1 MICFTRIPLKDFI
14 KKHNPQEPKKET
26 IENFEKEINNLLENA
41 PKQDDEEFQK
51 NEINK
56 FLKNTYGYDCNT
68 YKKVDSAIYVDGEV
82 RVLIEVKALNNR
94 NEFPKNRENP
104 ISKAFCQMVL
114 YFLEEIEKEKNNS
127 LKHTIICNAHEFFL
141 FDCKDLLFLKE
152 DKRIKDFYKKC
163 AKKEGTDSSKPKFY
177 KDLEQYLQEDFQG
190 ELRYTHF
197 NLSNYDPKELPL
209 IYQVLSQE
217 VLLKQRK
224 TLDANTLNKDFY
236 EELLYILGL
245 EEQNDK
251 GKILIKPSRTQNSLS
266 AALKKKYENLDDEEV
281 MALLIAWN
289 NRILFLRLLESLL
302 ISFKHFEKPFLTT
315 ENFKD
320 FNALNTLFF
329 EVLAKKNS
337 ERSLNKEDKI
347 LEKIPYLN
355 SSLFDQTPLEL
366 KGHEI
371 RLLENKKLELY
382 QNSVLKKHE
391 NYQEKKELPL
401 LKYLFEFLR
410 LYKFTTTPKDIKDN
424 TDTSESRLINPSVLG
439 LVFEKLNGYKE
450 GSFYTPSFITSY
462 MCKESITPIV
472 LDKFNAIYQW
482 DCENLKALREKID
495 RNFSNEKAKEYL
507 NTLLTLRIC
516 DPAVGSGHFL
526 VSALNEMV
534 LIAYELGLIAS
545 LYRHE
550 LRLENDEIIIHH
562 AQTGEIFNYKK
573 PHSENDPHHQIQK
586 ELFEL
591 KKDIIENCLFGVDI
605 NPNSCEITKLRLW
618 IELLKYSYYIFEKGK
633 NTNNLETLPNI
644 DINIKCANSLV
655 SRFALKDK
663 ALLKTEKNKNL
674 EYYIAEYKELV
685 KIYKDPKILESLTR
699 PIKDSNAVRKYAK
712 ERLYQELAQNP
723 NKDFKKALNDRIEK
737 IKEAFKLTLEPPQK
751 ELKFKKFL
759 KEHLELY
766 GKSILEEANDNGL
779 ELEALAL
786 EKKMAHEGLFHDY
799 TPYPKLDKTDKVVG
813 LEHFNRYV
821 LTSYK
826 DLQDENER
834 YANALEW
841 RFEFPEVLNDEGDFL
856 GFDCIIG
863 NPPYIRQEHIKDLKP
878 LLQKQYQ
885 DFYNS
890 TADIYTYFF
899 ALAYHLLKE
908 KGFNAF
914 ITSNKYARAKYG
926 AKLRELLL
934 KKTTLVS
941 YMELNALKVF
951 ESAAVDTSIMSFIK
965 QTPPK
970 ESDFEY
976 YEPTPNDKDDL
987 KSTPHLPMKQNALS
1001 TESFI
1006 FANATLLDLRDK
1018 IESVGTPLKDWDIQ
1032 INYGIKTGA
1041 NEAFIIPTEK
1051 REEILKNCDDAQKD
1065 ERGMS
1070 ERERTK
1076 ELIKPILRG
1085 KDIKRYSYEWAD
1097 LWVIIAKFGS
1107 HEFLEVEYPTI
1118 YNHLL
1123 QYKDQLEQRGQC
1135 RYSRGPQNSNKPYPG
1150 QHHWLELDNNPKDS
1164 YLQDFEKE
1172 KIVYGEIVQEPR
1184 FYLDNGECELGV
1196 FYAEATSFILTGEH
1210 LRYLLGMLHSKLI
1223 TFAFKTFYA
1232 GGGLGESGYRYKK
1245 AFIERLPIPQIT
1257 EKNQELADKI
1267 TDGAKQ
1273 ILALKAKDPKANT
1286 QGLEKE
1292 IDALVY
1298 QLYHLTDEEIKTI
1311 ENGQ

>member
-1 MICFTRIPLKDFI
+1 MIRFTRIPLKDFI

-26 IENFEKEINNLLENA
+26 IENFEKEINSLLENA
-41 PKQDDEEFQK
+41 KRRNDEEFQK

-56 FLKNTYGYDCNT
+56 FLGKTYGYECNT
-68 YKKVDSAIYVDGEV
+68 RKKVDSAIYVDKEAW
-82 RVLIEVKALNNR
+82 VLIEVKALNKKT
-94 NEFPKNRENP
+94 EFPKNRENP
-104 ISKAFCQMVL
+104 LSKAFCQMVL

-141 FDCKDLLFLKE
+141 FDCKDLLFLND
-152 DKRIKDFYKKC
+152 DKRIKKLYKNY

-197 NLSNYDPKELPL
+197 NLSDDFKELPL
-209 IYQVLSQE
+209 IYQVLSQK

-245 EEQNDK
+245 EEQNEK
-251 GKILIKPSRTQNSLS
+251 GKILIKPSRTENSLS
-266 AALKKKYENLDDEEV
+266 DALKKKYKNLDDEEV

-315 ENFKD
+315 DNFKD

-337 ERSLNKEDKI
+337 ECLPAIKENKI

-355 SSLFDQTPLEL
+355 SSLFDQTDLEL
-366 KGHEI
+366 KGYRIRSLNNEPLEI
-371 RLLENKKLELY
+371 YPK
-382 QNSVLKKHE
+382 SVLKKHE
-391 NYQEKKELPL
+391 EYQEQKDSPL
-401 LKYLFEFLR
+401 LLEYLFEFLR
-410 LYKFTTTPKDIKDN
+410 VYDFTTTPKDIKDN
-424 TDTSESRLINPSVLG
+424 QNTSESVLINPSVLG

-450 GSFYTPSFITSY
+450 GSFYTPSFITSH

-472 LDKFNAIYQW
+472 LDKFNQTYNIE
-482 DCENLKALREKID
+482 CENLTELKNYFKDNYSYKEDKR
-495 RNFSNEKAKEYL
+495 KEYL

-526 VSALNEMV
+526 VSVLNEMV
-534 LIAYELGLIAS
+534 LIAYKLGLVAS
-545 LYRHE
+545 LYRCD
-550 LRLENDEIIIHH
+550 LRLENDEIIIH
-562 AQTGEIFNYKK
+562 TPEDKVFKYTI

-618 IELLKYSYYIFEKGK
+618 IELLKYSYYIFEEGK

-644 DINIKCANSLV
+644 DINIKCANSLI
-655 SRFALKDK
+655 SRFNLNDDLKK
-663 ALLKTEKNKNL
+663 IPNIKKK
-674 EYYIAEYKELV
+674 IQEYKDLV
-685 KIYKDPKILESLTR
+685 AQYKDPNPLYPLNKQDLINKIQDLKNTFSLTL
-699 PIKDSNAVRKYAK
+699 KDPKTKA
-712 ERLYQELAQNP
+712 ELE
-723 NKDFKKALNDRIEK
+723 KAIEK
-737 IKEAFKLTLEPPQK
+737 HITNYNDFALDDKSLLTGLNYFIPSLFGTPKLSPKEEEEAFAS
-751 ELKFKKFL
+751 
-759 KEHLELY
+759 Y
-766 GKSILEEANDNGL
+766 GRIR
-779 ELEALAL
+779 ALR
-786 EKKMAHEGLFHDY
+786 K
-799 TPYPKLDKTDKVVG
+799 KLDDALSG
-813 LEHFNRYV
+813 GEYH
-821 LTSYK
+821 
-826 DLQDENER
+826 
-834 YANALEW
+834 NAFEW
-841 RFEFPEVLNDEGDFL
+841 RFEFPEVLDDEGNFL

-890 TADIYTYFF
+890 SSDIYTYFF
-899 ALAYHLLKE
+899 ALALNLLKE
-908 KGFNAF
+908 KGFSAF

-926 AKLRELLL
+926 AKLREWLL

-941 YMELNALKVF
+941 YMELNALKKVF
-951 ESAAVDTSIMSFIK
+951 ESATVDTSIIHFIK
-965 QTPPK
+965 QPPLK
-970 ESDFEY
+970 ESVFKY
-976 YEPTPNDKDDL
+976 YEPTENDKKNL
-987 KSTPHLPMKQNALS
+987 KNTPSLLMRQNALQ

-1006 FANATLLDLRDK
+1006 FADTTLLDLRDK
-1018 IESVGTPLKDWDIQ
+1018 MENIGTPLKDWDIQ

-1051 REEILKNCDDAQKD
+1051 RDEILNACKTQE
-1065 ERGMS
+1065 ERKCT
-1070 ERERTK
+1070 EA
-1076 ELIKPILRG
+1076 LIKPILRG
-1085 KDIKRYSYEWAD
+1085 KDIKRYSYEWAGE
-1097 LWVIIAKFGS
+1097 WVINTHNGYTSAIKSKIPPIDIEKYPALKS
-1107 HEFLEVEYPTI
+1107 HLDSHWDTIETRSDQGDTPYHLRNCAYLE
-1118 YNHLL
+1118 
-1123 QYKDQLEQRGQC
+1123 
-1135 RYSRGPQNSNKPYPG
+1135 
-1150 QHHWLELDNNPKDS
+1150 
-1164 YLQDFEKE
+1164 DFEKE

-1184 FYLDNGECELGV
+1184 FYLDNGECELGY
-1196 FYAEATSFILTGEH
+1196 FYAEATSFILTGEYLH
-1210 LRYLLGMLHSKLI
+1210 YLLGMLHSKLI

-1257 EKNQELADKI
+1257 PQNQKLARKI
-1267 TDGAKQ
+1267 TDCTKAILEAKE
-1273 ILALKAKDPKANT
+1273 KDPKANT
-1286 QGLEKE
+1286 QKLEKE

-1298 QLYHLTDEEIKTI
+1298 QLYHLTDAEIKII
-1311 ENGQ
+1311 EEGQ

>member
-1 MICFTRIPLKDFI
+1 MDYKKLDLPNTNYPSKEQLKAFETAFNAFLETNQQENENHHNDAFNDLLKSVFKYKVKPTKKIDSAILNENNKVEVIIEFKALKNPNEFIKKGDLNVKAFHESLLYYLTERKEGNNNLKHLILATIKELYIIDADEFEVFNKDKEIQKAFENCHDKKGNDPRTKAFYDACQKCLNELDHSLKYHHIPLK
-14 KKHNPQEPKKET
+14 KE
-26 IENFEKEINNLLENA
+26 NLA
-41 PKQDDEEFQK
+41 
-51 NEINK
+51 
-56 FLKNTYGYDCNT
+56 
-68 YKKVDSAIYVDGEV
+68 
-82 RVLIEVKALNNR
+82 
-94 NEFPKNRENP
+94 
-104 ISKAFCQMVL
+104 
-114 YFLEEIEKEKNNS
+114 
-127 LKHTIICNAHEFFL
+127 
-141 FDCKDLLFLKE
+141 
-152 DKRIKDFYKKC
+152 
-163 AKKEGTDSSKPKFY
+163 
-177 KDLEQYLQEDFQG
+177 
-190 ELRYTHF
+190 
-197 NLSNYDPKELPL
+197 L
-209 IYQVLSQE
+209 IYQALSPNF
-217 VLLKQRK
+217 LLKIPK
-224 TLDANTLNKDFY
+224 YSDANTLNKDFY

-245 EEQNDK
+245 EEKNEK
-251 GKILIKPSRTQNSLS
+251 GKTLIKPSRTQNSLS
-266 AALKKKYENLDDEEV
+266 YALKEQYKNLDDEEV

-302 ISFKHFEKPFLTT
+302 ISFNHFEKPFLTT

-337 ERSLNKEDKI
+337 ECLPAIKENKI

-355 SSLFDQTPLEL
+355 SSLFDKTPLEL

-371 RLLENKKLELY
+371 KLLDNEPLAIYPK
-382 QNSVLKKHE
+382 SVLKKHE
-391 NYQEKKELPL
+391 NYQKQKDLPL
-401 LKYLFEFLR
+401 LEYLFAFLR
-410 LYKFTTTPKDIKDN
+410 VYDFTTTPKDIKDN
-424 TDTSESRLINPSVLG
+424 QNNSESRLINPSVLG

-472 LDKFNAIYQW
+472 LDKFNAIYEW
-482 DCENLKALREKID
+482 DCKDLEALREKID

-550 LRLENDEIIIHH
+550 LRLENDEIIIH
-562 AQTGEIFNYKK
+562 TPEDKVFKYTI

-586 ELFEL
+586 ELFNL

-618 IELLKYSYYIFEKGK
+618 IELLKYSYYIFEEGK
-633 NTNNLETLPNI
+633 NTNALETLPNI
-644 DINIKCANSLV
+644 DINIKCANSLI
-655 SRFALKDK
+655 SRFNLNDDLKK
-663 ALLKTEKNKNL
+663 IPNIKKK
-674 EYYIAEYKELV
+674 IQEYKDLV
-685 KIYKDPKILESLTR
+685 AQYKDPNPLYPLNKQDLINKIQDLKNTFSLTL
-699 PIKDSNAVRKYAK
+699 KDPKTKA
-712 ERLYQELAQNP
+712 ELE
-723 NKDFKKALNDRIEK
+723 KAIEK
-737 IKEAFKLTLEPPQK
+737 HIKKYNFFALDDKSLLDGLDYFIPNLFGTLKLSPKEEEEAFAS
-751 ELKFKKFL
+751 
-759 KEHLELY
+759 Y
-766 GKSILEEANDNGL
+766 GRIR
-779 ELEALAL
+779 ALR
-786 EKKMAHEGLFHDY
+786 K
-799 TPYPKLDKTDKVVG
+799 KLDDTLSG
-813 LEHFNRYV
+813 GEYH
-821 LTSYK
+821 
-826 DLQDENER
+826 
-834 YANALEW
+834 NAFEW
-841 RFEFPEVLNDEGDFL
+841 RFEFPEVLDDEGDFL

-878 LLQKQYQ
+878 LLAKQYQ

-899 ALAYHLLKE
+899 ALALNLLRK

-951 ESAAVDTSIMSFIK
+951 ESAAVDTSIIHFIK

-970 ESDFEY
+970 ESDFKY
-976 YEPTPNDKDDL
+976 YEPTPNDKENL
-987 KSTPHLPMKQNALS
+987 KKTHSLPMRQNALS

-1006 FANATLLDLRDK
+1006 FANTSLLDLRDK
-1018 IESVGTPLKDWDIQ
+1018 IESVGTPLKDWGIQ
-1032 INYGIKTGA
+1032 IYRGILTGA

-1051 REEILKNCDDAQKD
+1051 REEILNACKTQEEKK
-1065 ERGMS
+1065 
-1070 ERERTK
+1070 RT
-1076 ELIKPILRG
+1076 ETLIKPILRG
-1085 KDIKRYSYEWAD
+1085 KDIKRYSYEWAS
-1097 LWVIIAKFGS
+1097 LWVIATFPSLKLDIDDYPSLKTYLSQFRPRIDQSGEKDCRKKTNNQWFETQDTIAY
-1107 HEFLEVEYPTI
+1107 HEE
-1118 YNHLL
+1118 
-1123 QYKDQLEQRGQC
+1123 
-1135 RYSRGPQNSNKPYPG
+1135 
-1150 QHHWLELDNNPKDS
+1150 
-1164 YLQDFEKE
+1164 FEKE

-1184 FYLDNGECELGV
+1184 FYLDNGECGLGY

-1257 EKNQELADKI
+1257 PKNQELADKI
-1267 TDGAKQ
+1267 TALVEQ
-1273 ILALKAKDPKANT
+1273 ILQAKAKDPKANT
-1286 QGLEKE
+1286 QELEKE

-1298 QLYHLTDEEIKTI
+1298 QLYNLTDEEIKII
-1311 ENGQ
+1311 EDRQ

>member
-1 MICFTRIPLKDFI
+1 MDYKKLDLPNTNYPNQEQLKAFETAFNAFLETNPQENENHHNDAFNDLLKGVFKYKVKPTKRIDSAILNDNDKVEVIIEFKALKNPNEFI
-14 KKHNPQEPKKET
+14 KKGDLNVKAFHESLFYYLIERKEGNNNLKHLILATIKELYIIDANEFEVFNKDKEIENAFKNCHDRKGNDTRTEAFYDVCQKRLNELDRSLKYHHISLKKE
-26 IENFEKEINNLLENA
+26 NLA
-41 PKQDDEEFQK
+41 
-51 NEINK
+51 
-56 FLKNTYGYDCNT
+56 
-68 YKKVDSAIYVDGEV
+68 
-82 RVLIEVKALNNR
+82 
-94 NEFPKNRENP
+94 
-104 ISKAFCQMVL
+104 
-114 YFLEEIEKEKNNS
+114 
-127 LKHTIICNAHEFFL
+127 
-141 FDCKDLLFLKE
+141 
-152 DKRIKDFYKKC
+152 
-163 AKKEGTDSSKPKFY
+163 
-177 KDLEQYLQEDFQG
+177 
-190 ELRYTHF
+190 
-197 NLSNYDPKELPL
+197 L
-209 IYQVLSQE
+209 IYQALSPNF
-217 VLLKQRK
+217 LLKIPK
-224 TLDANTLNKDFY
+224 YSDANTLNKDFY

-245 EEQNDK
+245 EEKNDR

-266 AALKKKYENLDDEEV
+266 YALKKQYKDLDDEEV

-302 ISFKHFEKPFLTT
+302 ISFKHFEDKDRFLTI

-337 ERSLNKEDKI
+337 ERLPEIKEDKI
-347 LEKIPYLN
+347 LQKIPYLN
-355 SSLFDQTPLEL
+355 SSLFDETPLEL

-371 RLLENKKLELY
+371 RLLKNKKLELY
-382 QNSVLKKHE
+382 KNSVLKKDKK
-391 NYQEKKELPL
+391 YQEEKDWTL
-401 LKYLFEFLR
+401 LEYLFEFLR
-410 LYKFTTTPKDIKDN
+410 VYDFTTTPKDIKDN
-424 TDTSESRLINPSVLG
+424 QNTNESRLINPSVLG

-472 LDKFNAIYQW
+472 LDKFNATYQW
-482 DCENLKALREKID
+482 DCKDLEALREKID

-507 NTLLTLRIC
+507 QLLLTLRIC

-545 LYRHE
+545 LYRHD
-550 LRLENDEIIIHH
+550 LRLENDEIIIH
-562 AQTGEIFNYKK
+562 TPENKVFKYTI
-573 PHSENDPHHQIQK
+573 PHSENDPHHHIQK

-644 DINIKCANSLV
+644 DINIKCANSLI
-655 SRFALKDK
+655 SRFNLNDDLKK
-663 ALLKTEKNKNL
+663 IPNIKQK
-674 EYYIAEYKELV
+674 IQEYKDLV
-685 KIYKDPKILESLTR
+685 AQYKDPNPLYPLNKQDLINKIQDLKNTFSLTL
-699 PIKDSNAVRKYAK
+699 KDPKTKA
-712 ERLYQELAQNP
+712 ELE
-723 NKDFKKALNDRIEK
+723 KAIEK
-737 IKEAFKLTLEPPQK
+737 HIKKYNFFALDDKSLLDGLNYFIPSLFGTLKLSPKEEEEAFAS
-751 ELKFKKFL
+751 
-759 KEHLELY
+759 Y
-766 GKSILEEANDNGL
+766 GRIR
-779 ELEALAL
+779 ALR
-786 EKKMAHEGLFHDY
+786 K
-799 TPYPKLDKTDKVVG
+799 KLDDALSG
-813 LEHFNRYV
+813 GEYH
-821 LTSYK
+821 
-826 DLQDENER
+826 
-834 YANALEW
+834 NAFEW
-841 RFEFPEVLNDEGDFL
+841 RFEFPEVLDDEGDFL

-890 TADIYTYFF
+890 SSDIYTYFF

-934 KKTTLVS
+934 KKTTLVN

-951 ESAAVDTSIMSFIK
+951 ESAAVDTSIIHFIK
-965 QTPPK
+965 QAPLK
-970 ESDFEY
+970 ESDFNY
-976 YEPTPNDKDDL
+976 YEPTSNDKDDL
-987 KSTPHLPMKQNALS
+987 KSTPSLLMKQNALS

-1018 IESVGTPLKDWDIQ
+1018 IESVGTPLKDWGIQ

-1051 REEILKNCDDAQKD
+1051 RDAILKNCDDLQKD
-1065 ERGMS
+1065 ESGMS

-1085 KDIKRYSYEWAD
+1085 KDIKRYSYEWAGE
-1097 LWVIIAKFGS
+1097 WVINTHNGYTSATKSKIPPIDIEKYPATKAHLDAHYDTIATRCDQGDTPYNLRNCAY
-1107 HEFLEVEYPTI
+1107 LE
-1118 YNHLL
+1118 
-1123 QYKDQLEQRGQC
+1123 
-1135 RYSRGPQNSNKPYPG
+1135 
-1150 QHHWLELDNNPKDS
+1150 
-1164 YLQDFEKE
+1164 DFEKE
-1172 KIVYGEIVQEPR
+1172 KIVYPETSQGAYFVYENSGIFLEKTAFMIVSDA
-1184 FYLDNGECELGV
+1184 YNLKL
-1196 FYAEATSFILTGEH
+1196 LTA
-1210 LRYLLGMLHSKLI
+1210 LLNSKLV
-1223 TFAFKTFYA
+1223 TFYFKNFC
-1232 GGGLGESGYRYKK
+1232 GGCILGKSGYQYNKHALEK
-1245 AFIERLPIPQIT
+1245 IPIPKIT
-1257 EKNQELADKI
+1257 TKNQELAHKI
-1267 TDGAKQ
+1267 TDCAKQ
-1273 ILALKAKDPKANT
+1273 ILALKEKDPKANT

>member
-1 MICFTRIPLKDFI
+1 MDYKKIDLPNTNYPNKEQLEAFKTAFNAFLETNPQENENHHNDAFNDLLKGVFKYKVKPTEKIDSAILNENNEVEVIIEFKALKNPNEFIKKGDLNVKAFHESLLYYLRERKGGNNNLKHLILATIKELYIIDADEFEVFNKDKEIKKAFENCHDKKGNDTRTEAFYDVCQKHLNELDRSLKYHHIPLK
-14 KKHNPQEPKKET
+14 KE
-26 IENFEKEINNLLENA
+26 NLA
-41 PKQDDEEFQK
+41 
-51 NEINK
+51 
-56 FLKNTYGYDCNT
+56 
-68 YKKVDSAIYVDGEV
+68 
-82 RVLIEVKALNNR
+82 
-94 NEFPKNRENP
+94 
-104 ISKAFCQMVL
+104 
-114 YFLEEIEKEKNNS
+114 
-127 LKHTIICNAHEFFL
+127 
-141 FDCKDLLFLKE
+141 
-152 DKRIKDFYKKC
+152 
-163 AKKEGTDSSKPKFY
+163 
-177 KDLEQYLQEDFQG
+177 
-190 ELRYTHF
+190 
-197 NLSNYDPKELPL
+197 L
-209 IYQVLSQE
+209 IYQALSPNF
-217 VLLKQRK
+217 LLKIPK
-224 TLDANTLNKDFY
+224 YSDANTLNKDFY

-245 EEQNDK
+245 EEQNEK
-251 GKILIKPSRTQNSLS
+251 GKTLIKPSRTENSLS
-266 AALKKKYENLDDEEV
+266 AALKYSYTNLDDEEV

-302 ISFKHFEKPFLTT
+302 ISFNHFKESLLTTESFLTT

-337 ERSLNKEDKI
+337 ERLPEIKEDKI

-355 SSLFDQTPLEL
+355 SSLFDKTPLEL
-366 KGHEI
+366 KGYEI
-371 RLLENKKLELY
+371 KLLDNKKLEIY
-382 QNSVLKKHE
+382 KNSVLKKD
-391 NYQEKKELPL
+391 NPKQEPLPL
-401 LKYLFEFLR
+401 LEYFFEFLR
-410 LYKFTTTPKDIKDN
+410 LYDFTTTPEDIKDN
-424 TDTSESRLINPSVLG
+424 QNTSESRLINPSVLG

-472 LDKFNAIYQW
+472 LDKFNQKYNIE
-482 DCENLKALREKID
+482 CEKLTELKNYLKNSYKEDKR
-495 RNFSNEKAKEYL
+495 KEYL
-507 NTLLTLRIC
+507 QFLLTLRVC

-534 LIAYELGLIAS
+534 WIAYELGLIAS
-545 LYRHE
+545 LYRHD
-550 LRLENDEIIIHH
+550 LKLENDEIIIH
-562 AQTGEIFNYKK
+562 TPKNEVFKYTI
-573 PHSENDPHHQIQK
+573 PHSENDPHHHIQK

-618 IELLKYSYYIFEKGK
+618 IELLKYSYYIFENGK

-644 DINIKCANSLV
+644 DINIKCGNSLI

-685 KIYKDPKILESLTR
+685 KIYKDPKILESLTH

-737 IKEAFKLTLEPPQK
+737 VKEVFKLTLEPSQK

-766 GKSILEEANDNGL
+766 GRSILEEANDNGL

-786 EKKMAHEGLFHDY
+786 EKQMATLFFDY
-799 TPYPKLDKTDKVVG
+799 KPYPKLDKSDKVVG

-841 RFEFPEVLNDEGDFL
+841 RFEFPEVLDDEGDFL

-863 NPPYIRQEHIKDLKP
+863 NPPYIRQEHIKDIKP
-878 LLQKQYQ
+878 LLEKQCK

-908 KGFNAF
+908 KGFSAF
-914 ITSNKYARAKYG
+914 ITSNKYVRAKYG
-926 AKLRELLL
+926 AKLREWLL
-934 KKTTLVS
+934 KKTTIVS

-951 ESAAVDTSIMSFIK
+951 ESAAVDTSIMNFIK

-970 ESDFEY
+970 ESDFKY

-987 KSTPHLPMKQNALS
+987 KNTPYLTMKQNALS

-1018 IESVGTPLKDWDIQ
+1018 IESIGTPLKDWGIQ
-1032 INYGIKTGA
+1032 IYRGILTGC

-1051 REEILKNCDDAQKD
+1051 RDAILKNCDDVQKD

-1085 KDIKRYSYEWAD
+1085 KDIKRYSYEWAGEWLINTHNGYTSNLKSKIPPID
-1097 LWVIIAKFGS
+1097 IEKYPATKVHLDAHYDTIATRCDQGDTPY
-1107 HEFLEVEYPTI
+1107 HLRNCAYLE
-1118 YNHLL
+1118 
-1123 QYKDQLEQRGQC
+1123 
-1135 RYSRGPQNSNKPYPG
+1135 
-1150 QHHWLELDNNPKDS
+1150 
-1164 YLQDFEKE
+1164 DFEKE
-1172 KIVYGEIVQEPR
+1172 KIVWNPVSGEYFFTFIKDEIYFNNSLFMMTSKTLKTR
-1184 FYLDNGECELGV
+1184 DFYYICGLLNTTL
-1196 FYAEATSFILTGEH
+1196 YKWLTIQ
-1210 LRYLLGMLHSKLI
+1210 MTNLI
-1223 TFAFKTFYA
+1223 TIGKYA
-1232 GGGLGESGYRYKK
+1232 YGSKDK
-1245 AFIERLPIPQIT
+1245 IERLPIPQIT
-1257 EKNQELADKI
+1257 EKNQELARKI

-1273 ILALKAKDPKANT
+1273 ILALKEKDPKANT
-1286 QGLEKE
+1286 QRSEKE

-1298 QLYHLTDEEIKTI
+1298 QLYNLTDEEIKII

>member
-1 MICFTRIPLKDFI
+1 MDYKKLDLPNTNYPSKEQLKAFETAFNAFLETNQQENENHHNDAFNDLLKGIFKYKVKPTKKIDSAILNENNEVEVIIEFKALKNPNEFI
-14 KKHNPQEPKKET
+14 KKGDLN
-26 IENFEKEINNLLENA
+26 
-41 PKQDDEEFQK
+41 
-51 NEINK
+51 
-56 FLKNTYGYDCNT
+56 
-68 YKKVDSAIYVDGEV
+68 
-82 RVLIEVKALNNR
+82 VKALHESLLYYLIERKEGNN
-94 NEFPKNRENP
+94 NLKHLILATIKELYIIDADEFEVFNKDKE
-104 ISKAFCQMVL
+104 IQKAFENCHDKKGNDPHTKAFYDACQKRL
-114 YFLEEIEKEKNNS
+114 NELDHS
-127 LKHTIICNAHEFFL
+127 LKYHHI
-141 FDCKDLLFLKE
+141 LL
-152 DKRIKDFYKKC
+152 
-163 AKKEGTDSSKPKFY
+163 KKE
-177 KDLEQYLQEDFQG
+177 
-190 ELRYTHF
+190 
-197 NLSNYDPKELPL
+197 NLAL
-209 IYQVLSQE
+209 IYQALSPNF
-217 VLLKQRK
+217 LLKIPK
-224 TLDANTLNKDFY
+224 YSDANTLNKDFY

-251 GKILIKPSRTQNSLS
+251 GKILIKPSRTENSLS
-266 AALKKKYENLDDEEV
+266 GALKYSYTDLDDEEV

-302 ISFKHFEKPFLTT
+302 FSFKHFTNSFLTIK
-315 ENFKD
+315 NFKD

-337 ERSLNKEDKI
+337 ERSQEIKEDKI

-355 SSLFDQTPLEL
+355 SSLFDKTPLEL

-371 RLLENKKLELY
+371 KLLDNKKLEIY
-382 QNSVLKKHE
+382 KNSVLKKHE
-391 NYQEKKELPL
+391 DYQKDKPLPL
-401 LKYLFEFLR
+401 LEYLFEFLR
-410 LYKFTTTPKDIKDN
+410 LYDFTTTPKDIKDN
-424 TDTSESRLINPSVLG
+424 TNTSESRLINPSVLG

-472 LDKFNAIYQW
+472 LDKFNQTYKIEC
-482 DCENLKALREKID
+482 DNLTELKNYLKSYKEDKR
-495 RNFSNEKAKEYL
+495 KEYL
-507 NTLLTLRIC
+507 QLLLTLRVC

-534 LIAYELGLIAS
+534 WIAFKLGLIAS
-545 LYRHE
+545 LYRYD
-550 LRLENDEIIIHH
+550 LKLENDEIIIHYTP
-562 AQTGEIFNYKK
+562 TGEIFNYKK

-591 KKDIIENCLFGVDI
+591 KKSIIENCLFGVDI

-618 IELLKYSYYIFEKGK
+618 IELLKYSYYIFENGK
-633 NTNNLETLPNI
+633 NTNALETLPNI
-644 DINIKCANSLV
+644 DINIKCGNSLI

-663 ALLKTEKNKNL
+663 ALLKTKKNQNL
-674 EYYIAEYKELV
+674 EYSIAEYKELV
-685 KIYKDPKILESLTR
+685 KIYKDPKILETLTH
-699 PIKDSNAVRKYAK
+699 PIKDSNAVGKYAK
-712 ERLYQELAQNP
+712 ERLYQELKQNP

-737 IKEAFKLTLEPPQK
+737 IKKAFKLTLDPPPK

-766 GKSILEEANDNGL
+766 GKSILEEINYNGL
-779 ELEALAL
+779 ELEAIAL
-786 EKKMAHEGLFHDY
+786 EKQMASEKLFHDY
-799 TPYPKLDKTDKVVG
+799 RPYPKLDTTDRVVG
-813 LEHFNRYV
+813 LEHFNLYV

-841 RFEFPEVLNDEGDFL
+841 RFEFPEVLDDEGDFL

-863 NPPYIRQEHIKDLKP
+863 NPPYIRQEQIKDIKP

-899 ALAYHLLKE
+899 ALSYHLLKD

-926 AKLRELLL
+926 TQLREWLL

-951 ESAAVDTSIMSFIK
+951 ESAAVDTSIMNFIK
-965 QTPPK
+965 QTPTK
-970 ESDFEY
+970 ENSFKY
-976 YEPTPNDKDDL
+976 YEPTLDDKNDL
-987 KSTPHLPMKQNALS
+987 KSARSLSMRQNALS

-1006 FANATLLDLRDK
+1006 FANASFLDLRDK

-1041 NEAFIIPTEK
+1041 NEAFIITTEK
-1051 REEILKNCDDAQKD
+1051 RGEILNACKTQE
-1065 ERGMS
+1065 ERKHT
-1070 ERERTK
+1070 EA
-1076 ELIKPILRG
+1076 LIKPILRG
-1085 KDIKRYSYEWAD
+1085 KDIKRYSYEWAH
-1097 LWVIIAKFGS
+1097 LWVINTHNGYTSNLKSKIPPIDIEKYPATKAHLDAHWDTIATRCDQGDTPY
-1107 HEFLEVEYPTI
+1107 HLRNCAYLE
-1118 YNHLL
+1118 
-1123 QYKDQLEQRGQC
+1123 
-1135 RYSRGPQNSNKPYPG
+1135 
-1150 QHHWLELDNNPKDS
+1150 
-1164 YLQDFEKE
+1164 DFEKE

-1184 FYLDNGECELGV
+1184 FYLDNGECELGY

-1257 EKNQELADKI
+1257 EKNQELARKI
-1267 TDGAKQ
+1267 TDGTKQ
-1273 ILALKAKDPKANT
+1273 ILALKEKDPKANT
-1286 QGLEKE
+1286 QQLEKE

-1298 QLYHLTDEEIKTI
+1298 QLYNLTDEEIKII
-1311 ENGQ
+1311 EDGQ

>member
-1 MICFTRIPLKDFI
+1 MIRFAHISLKDFI

-26 IENFEKEINNLLENA
+26 IENFEKEINSLLENA
-41 PKQDDEEFQK
+41 PRQDDEEFQK

-56 FLKNTYGYDCNT
+56 FFLKTYGYECNT
-68 YKKVDSAIYVDGEV
+68 RKKVDSAIYVDGEV
-82 RVLIEVKALNNR
+82 RVLIEVKALDNKT
-94 NEFPKNRENP
+94 EFPKNRENP
-104 ISKAFCQMVL
+104 LSKAFCQMVL

-127 LKHTIICNAHEFFL
+127 LKHTIVCNAHEFFL
-141 FDCKDLLFLKE
+141 FDCKDFCALFQN
-152 DKRIKDFYKKC
+152 DKRITDFYKNC
-163 AKKEGTDSSKPKFY
+163 TKKEGTDPSTKRFY
-177 KDLEQYLQEDFQG
+177 SDLEEYLKKDFEG

-197 NLSNYDPKELPL
+197 NLSSYDPKELPL
-209 IYQVLSQE
+209 IYQVLSHE

-251 GKILIKPSRTQNSLS
+251 GKILIKPSRTKNSLS
-266 AALKKKYENLDDEEV
+266 TALKEQYKNLDDEEV

-302 ISFKHFEKPFLTT
+302 ISFKHFENPFLTT
-315 ENFKD
+315 ENFED

-337 ERSLNKEDKI
+337 ERLKEIKEDKI
-347 LEKIPYLN
+347 LGKIPYLN
-355 SSLFDQTPLEL
+355 SSLFDKTPLEL

-371 RLLENKKLELY
+371 KLLDNKKLEIY
-382 QNSVLKKHE
+382 KNSVLKKHG
-391 NYQEKKELPL
+391 NYQEEKDWTL
-401 LKYLFEFLR
+401 LKYLFKFLR

-472 LDKFNAIYQW
+472 LDKFNQTYNIE
-482 DCENLKALREKID
+482 CENLTELRNYFKDNYSYKEDK
-495 RNFSNEKAKEYL
+495 RKEYL
-507 NTLLTLRIC
+507 NTLLTLRVC
-516 DPAVGSGHFL
+516 DPAVVSGHFL

-545 LYRHE
+545 LYRYE
-550 LRLENDEIIIHH
+550 LKLENDEIIIH
-562 AQTGEIFNYKK
+562 TPMGEIFNYKK
-573 PHSENDPHHQIQK
+573 PDSENDPHHHIQK

-633 NTNNLETLPNI
+633 NTNALETLPNI
-644 DINIKCANSLV
+644 DINIKCANSLI

-663 ALLKTEKNKNL
+663 ALLKDEKNKNL
-674 EYYIAEYKELV
+674 KYSIAEYKELV
-685 KIYKDPKILESLTR
+685 KIYKDPQILESLTH
-699 PIKDSNAVRKYAK
+699 PIKDSNAVGKYAK
-712 ERLYQELAQNP
+712 ERLYQELKQNP

-737 IKEAFKLTLEPPQK
+737 IKKAFKLTLDPPPK

-786 EKKMAHEGLFHDY
+786 EKQMASEKLFHDY
-799 TPYPKLDKTDKVVG
+799 RPYPKLDKSDKVVG

-821 LTSYK
+821 LASYK

-841 RFEFPEVLNDEGDFL
+841 RFEFPEVLDDEGDFL

-878 LLQKQYQ
+878 LLEKQYQ

-899 ALAYHLLKE
+899 ALSFHLLKE
-908 KGFNAF
+908 KGFSAF

-926 AKLRELLL
+926 TKLREWLL
-934 KKTTLVS
+934 KKTTIVS

-951 ESAAVDTSIMSFIK
+951 ESAAVDTSIMNFIK

-970 ESDFEY
+970 ESEFKY

-987 KSTPHLPMKQNALS
+987 KSTPYLSMRQNALS

-1006 FANATLLDLRDK
+1006 FADATLLDLRDK
-1018 IESVGTPLKDWDIQ
+1018 MEKAGTPLKDWDIQ
-1032 INYGIKTGA
+1032 IYRGILTGA

-1051 REEILKNCDDAQKD
+1051 RDEILKNCDDVQKD

-1070 ERERTK
+1070 ERERTI

-1097 LWVIIAKFGS
+1097 LWVINTHNGYTSNLKSKIPPIDIEKYPALKAHLDSHYDTIATRSDQGDTPY
-1107 HEFLEVEYPTI
+1107 HLRNCAYLE
-1118 YNHLL
+1118 
-1123 QYKDQLEQRGQC
+1123 
-1135 RYSRGPQNSNKPYPG
+1135 
-1150 QHHWLELDNNPKDS
+1150 
-1164 YLQDFEKE
+1164 DFEKE
-1172 KIVYGEIVQEPR
+1172 KIVYSEIVQEPR

-1196 FYAEATSFILTGEH
+1196 FYAEATRFILTGEH

-1267 TDGAKQ
+1267 IVLVDK
-1273 ILALKAKDPKANT
+1273 ILQTKEKDPKANT
-1286 QGLEKE
+1286 QRLEKE

-1298 QLYHLTDEEIKTI
+1298 QLYNLTDEEIKTI
-1311 ENGQ
+1311 EDGQ

>member
-1 MICFTRIPLKDFI
+1 MISFTRIPLKDFI
-14 KKHNPQEPKKET
+14 KKYNPQEPKKET
-26 IENFEKEINNLLENA
+26 IENFEKEINSLLENA
-41 PKQDDEEFQK
+41 PRQDDEESQK
-51 NEINK
+51 NEINS
-56 FLKNTYGYDCNT
+56 FLKNTYGYRCNT
-68 YKKVDSAIYVDGEV
+68 HKKVDSAIYVDGEV
-82 RVLIEVKALNNR
+82 RVLIEVKALDNKT
-94 NEFPKNRENP
+94 EFPKNRENP
-104 ISKAFCQMVL
+104 LSKAFCQMVF
-114 YFLEEIEKEKNNS
+114 YFLKEIEKNNS

-141 FDCKDLLFLKE
+141 FDCKDLLFLSK
-152 DKRIKDFYKKC
+152 DKRITKLHEDC
-163 AKKEGTDSSKPKFY
+163 AKKEGTDPSTKRFY
-177 KDLEQYLQEDFQG
+177 SDLEEYLKKDFKG
-190 ELRYTHF
+190 ELPYTHF
-197 NLSNYDPKELPL
+197 NLSDDFKELPL

-217 VLLKQRK
+217 VLLKQKK

-245 EEQNDK
+245 EEQNEK

-266 AALKKKYENLDDEEV
+266 GALKKKYKNLDDEEV

-302 ISFKHFEKPFLTT
+302 NSFKHFEKPFLTI

-320 FNALNTLFF
+320 FNDLNTLFF

-337 ERSLNKEDKI
+337 ERSQDTKENKI

-355 SSLFDQTPLEL
+355 SSLFDKTPLEL

-371 RLLENKKLELY
+371 KWLDNKSLEIYPK
-382 QNSVLKKHE
+382 SVLKKHE
-391 NYQEKKELPL
+391 EYQKEKALPL
-401 LKYLFEFLR
+401 LKYFFAFLR

-462 MCKESITPIV
+462 MCKESIAPIV
-472 LDKFNAIYQW
+472 LDKFNQTYKIEC
-482 DCENLKALREKID
+482 DKLKELKNYLKSYKEDKR
-495 RNFSNEKAKEYL
+495 KEYL
-507 NTLLTLRIC
+507 NTLLTLSVC

-534 LIAYELGLIAS
+534 RVAYELGLIAS
-545 LYRHE
+545 LYRHS
-550 LRLENDEIIIHH
+550 LRLENDEIIIQHT
-562 AQTGEIFNYKK
+562 QTGEIFNYKK
-573 PHSENDPHHQIQK
+573 PHSENDPHHHIQK

-591 KKDIIENCLFGVDI
+591 KKSIIENCLFGVDI

-618 IELLKYSYYIFEKGK
+618 IELLKYSYYIFEEGK
-633 NTNNLETLPNI
+633 NTNALETLPNI
-644 DINIKCANSLV
+644 DINIKCGNSLI

-663 ALLKTEKNKNL
+663 ALLKSEKNKNL
-674 EYYIAEYKELV
+674 EYSIAEYKELV
-685 KIYKDPKILESLTR
+685 KIYKDPKILETLTH
-699 PIKDSNAVRKYAK
+699 PIKDSNAVGKYAK
-712 ERLYQELAQNP
+712 ERLYQELKQNP

-737 IKEAFKLTLEPPQK
+737 IKKAFKLTLDPPPK

-766 GKSILEEANDNGL
+766 GKSILEEANYNGL

-786 EKKMAHEGLFHDY
+786 EKQMASEKLFHDY
-799 TPYPKLDKTDKVVG
+799 RPYPKLDKSDKVVG

-834 YANALEW
+834 YANAFEW
-841 RFEFPEVLNDEGDFL
+841 RFEFPEVLDDEGDFL

-863 NPPYIRQEHIKDLKP
+863 NPPYIRQEQIKDLKP
-878 LLQKQYQ
+878 LLEKQYQ

-899 ALAYHLLKE
+899 ALAFHLLKD
-908 KGFNAF
+908 KGFSAF

-926 AKLRELLL
+926 TKLREWLL
-934 KKTTLVS
+934 KKTTIVS

-951 ESAAVDTSIMSFIK
+951 ESAAVDTSIMNFIK

-970 ESDFEY
+970 ESVFKY
-976 YEPTPNDKDDL
+976 YEPTLNDKENL
-987 KSTPHLPMKQNALS
+987 KNTPHLPMKQNALS

-1051 REEILKNCDDAQKD
+1051 RDAILNACKTQ
-1065 ERGMS
+1065 E
-1070 ERERTK
+1070 ERERT
-1076 ELIKPILRG
+1076 ERLIKPILKG
-1085 KDIKRYSYEWAD
+1085 KDIKRYSYEWAH
-1097 LWVIIAKFGS
+1097 LWVINTHNGYTSNLKSKIPPIDIAKYPAIKAHLDAHYDAIATRCDQGDTPY
-1107 HEFLEVEYPTI
+1107 HLRNCAYLE
-1118 YNHLL
+1118 
-1123 QYKDQLEQRGQC
+1123 
-1135 RYSRGPQNSNKPYPG
+1135 
-1150 QHHWLELDNNPKDS
+1150 
-1164 YLQDFEKE
+1164 DFEKE
-1172 KIVYGEIVQEPR
+1172 KIVYPETSQGAYFIYENSGIFLEKTAFMIVSDA
-1184 FYLDNGECELGV
+1184 YNLKL
-1196 FYAEATSFILTGEH
+1196 LTA
-1210 LRYLLGMLHSKLI
+1210 LLNSKLI
-1223 TFAFKTFYA
+1223 TFYFKNFC
-1232 GGGLGESGYRYKK
+1232 GGCILGKSGYQYNKHALEK
-1245 AFIERLPIPQIT
+1245 IPIPQIT
-1257 EKNQELADKI
+1257 KSNKLTADKI
-1267 TDGAKQ
+1267 IALVDK
-1273 ILALKAKDPKANT
+1273 ILQAKAKDPKANT
-1286 QGLEKE
+1286 QKLEKE

-1298 QLYHLTDEEIKTI
+1298 QLYNLTDEEIKII

>member
-1 MICFTRIPLKDFI
+1 MDYKKLDLPNTNYPSKEQLKAFETAFNAFLETNQQENENHHNDAFNDLLKGVFKYKVKPTKKIDSAILNENNKVEVIIEFKALKNPNEFIKKGDLNVKAFHESLLYYLTERKNGNNNLKRLILATIKELYIIDANEFEVFNKDKEIENAFKNCHDRKGNDTRTEAFYDACQKRLNELDRSLKYHHIPLK
-14 KKHNPQEPKKET
+14 KE
-26 IENFEKEINNLLENA
+26 NLA
-41 PKQDDEEFQK
+41 
-51 NEINK
+51 
-56 FLKNTYGYDCNT
+56 
-68 YKKVDSAIYVDGEV
+68 
-82 RVLIEVKALNNR
+82 
-94 NEFPKNRENP
+94 
-104 ISKAFCQMVL
+104 
-114 YFLEEIEKEKNNS
+114 
-127 LKHTIICNAHEFFL
+127 
-141 FDCKDLLFLKE
+141 
-152 DKRIKDFYKKC
+152 
-163 AKKEGTDSSKPKFY
+163 
-177 KDLEQYLQEDFQG
+177 
-190 ELRYTHF
+190 
-197 NLSNYDPKELPL
+197 L
-209 IYQVLSQE
+209 IYQALSPNF
-217 VLLKQRK
+217 LLKIPK
-224 TLDANTLNKDFY
+224 YSDANTLNKDFY

-251 GKILIKPSRTQNSLS
+251 GKILIKPSRTENSLS
-266 AALKKKYENLDDEEV
+266 YALKEQYKNLDDEEV

-315 ENFKD
+315 ENFKN
-320 FNALNTLFF
+320 FNALNDLFF
-329 EVLAKKNS
+329 EVLAKKNNERLS
-337 ERSLNKEDKI
+337 EIKENKI

-355 SSLFDQTPLEL
+355 SSLFDKTPLEL
-366 KGHEI
+366 EGHEI
-371 RLLENKKLELY
+371 KLLNNKPLEIY
-382 QNSVLKKHE
+382 PKSVLKKD
-391 NYQEKKELPL
+391 NPKQEPLPL
-401 LKYLFEFLR
+401 LKYLFEFLC
-410 LYKFTTTPKDIKDN
+410 LYKFTTTPEDIKDN

-482 DCENLKALREKID
+482 DCENLEALREKID

-550 LRLENDEIIIHH
+550 LRLENDEIIIH
-562 AQTGEIFNYKK
+562 TPKNEVFKYTI
-573 PHSENDPHHQIQK
+573 PHSENDPHHHIQK

-605 NPNSCEITKLRLW
+605 TPNSCEITKLRLW
-618 IELLKYSYYIFEKGK
+618 IELLKYSYYIFEESK

-644 DINIKCANSLV
+644 DINIKCANSLI

-663 ALLKTEKNKNL
+663 ALLKNEKNKNL

-685 KIYKDPKILESLTR
+685 KIYKDPKILETLTR

-799 TPYPKLDKTDKVVG
+799 TPYPKLDKSDKVVG

-841 RFEFPEVLNDEGDFL
+841 RFEFPEVLDDEGNFL

-863 NPPYIRQEHIKDLKP
+863 NPPYIRQEHIKDIKP
-878 LLQKQYQ
+878 LLEKQYQ
-885 DFYNS
+885 NFYNS

-899 ALAYHLLKE
+899 ALSYHLLKE

-934 KKTTLVS
+934 KKTTIVS

-951 ESAAVDTSIMSFIK
+951 ESATVDTSIMSFIK
-965 QTPPK
+965 QSPPK
-970 ESDFEY
+970 ESLFDY
-976 YEPTPNDKDDL
+976 YEPTPDDKNDL
-987 KSTPHLPMKQNALS
+987 KSTRSLPMRQNALS

-1006 FANATLLDLRDK
+1006 FADATLLDLRDK
-1018 IESVGTPLKDWDIQ
+1018 IESVGTPLKDWGIQ

-1051 REEILKNCDDAQKD
+1051 RDAILKNCDDVQKD
-1065 ERGMS
+1065 EKGMS

-1085 KDIKRYSYEWAD
+1085 KDIKRYSYEWAGEWLINTHNGYTSAFKSKIPPID
-1097 LWVIIAKFGS
+1097 IAKYPAIKAHLDAHYDTIATRCDQGDTPY
-1107 HEFLEVEYPTI
+1107 HLRNCAYLE
-1118 YNHLL
+1118 
-1123 QYKDQLEQRGQC
+1123 
-1135 RYSRGPQNSNKPYPG
+1135 
-1150 QHHWLELDNNPKDS
+1150 
-1164 YLQDFEKE
+1164 DFEKE

-1184 FYLDNGECELGV
+1184 FYLDNGECGLGF

-1210 LRYLLGMLHSKLI
+1210 LHYLLGMLHSKLI

-1245 AFIERLPIPQIT
+1245 AFIERLPIPKIT
-1257 EKNQELADKI
+1257 TKNQELADKI

-1273 ILALKAKDPKANT
+1273 ILALKEKDPKANT
-1286 QGLEKE
+1286 QELEKE

>member
-1 MICFTRIPLKDFI
+1 MIRFAHISLKDFI
-14 KKHNPQEPKKET
+14 KKHNPPTPTKET
-26 IENFEKEINNLLENA
+26 IENFEKEINSLLENA
-41 PKQDDEEFQK
+41 PRQDDEEFQK

-68 YKKVDSAIYVDGEV
+68 RKKVDSAIRVDGEV
-82 RVLIEVKALNNR
+82 QVLIEVKALNKKT
-94 NEFPKNRENP
+94 EFPKNRENP
-104 ISKAFCQMVL
+104 LSKAFCQMVL
-114 YFLEEIEKEKNNS
+114 YFLEEIEKNNS

-141 FDCKDLLFLKE
+141 FDCKDLLFLNE
-152 DKRIKDFYKKC
+152 DKCIKKFYKNY
-163 AKKEGTDSSKPKFY
+163 AQKKGTDSSKPRFY
-177 KDLEQYLQEDFQG
+177 EDLEQYLKEGFQG
-190 ELRYTHF
+190 ELHYTYF
-197 NLSNYDPKELPL
+197 NLNDDFKELPL
-209 IYQVLSQE
+209 IYQVLSHE

-224 TLDANTLNKDFY
+224 TFDANTLNKDFY

-245 EEQNDK
+245 EEQNEK

-266 AALKKKYENLDDEEV
+266 DALKKEYNNLDDEEV

-302 ISFKHFEKPFLTT
+302 ISFKHFEEPFLTI

-320 FNALNTLFF
+320 FKALNTLFF
-329 EVLAKKNS
+329 EVLAKKNN
-337 ERSLNKEDKI
+337 ERSLEKEDNI
-347 LEKIPYLN
+347 LGKIPYLN
-355 SSLFDQTPLEL
+355 SSLFDQTPLESN
-366 KGHEI
+366 GHEI
-371 RLLENKKLELY
+371 KLLNNKPLEIY
-382 QNSVLKKHE
+382 PKSILKKD
-391 NYQEKKELPL
+391 EKHQKEKALPL
-401 LKYLFEFLR
+401 LEYLFEFLR
-410 LYKFTTTPKDIKDN
+410 LYKFTTTPEDIKDN
-424 TDTSESRLINPSVLG
+424 KDTSESRLINPSVLG

-472 LDKFNAIYQW
+472 LDKFNAIYEW
-482 DCENLKALREKID
+482 DCESLKALRGKID
-495 RNFSNEKAKEYL
+495 RDFSNQKAKEYL
-507 NTLLTLRIC
+507 QLLLTLRIC

-550 LRLENDEIIIHH
+550 LRLENDEIIIH
-562 AQTGEIFNYKK
+562 TPENKIFNYTI

-618 IELLKYSYYIFEKGK
+618 IELLKYSYYIFEEGK
-633 NTNNLETLPNI
+633 NTNALETLPNI
-644 DINIKCANSLV
+644 DINIKCGNSLIF
-655 SRFALKDK
+655 RFDFKQSLTHYPNIKEKTQQYKKLVKNYKEGLFDDKTRLSNQIKD
-663 ALLKTEKNKNL
+663 LLKTF
-674 EYYIAEYKELV
+674 
-685 KIYKDPKILESLTR
+685 
-699 PIKDSNAVRKYAK
+699 
-712 ERLYQELAQNP
+712 QN
-723 NKDFKKALNDRIEK
+723 FCLNDKYKKE
-737 IKEAFKLTLEPPQK
+737 IKAFVTQCEEYRKLYGNYFAK
-751 ELKFKKFL
+751 DDADLKHYISENPFPKHENISDNEEIQQQAYQYFL
-759 KEHLELY
+759 KLKQTY
-766 GKSILEEANDNGL
+766 NMIYN
-779 ELEALAL
+779 
-786 EKKMAHEGLFHDY
+786 
-799 TPYPKLDKTDKVVG
+799 
-813 LEHFNRYV
+813 FNN
-821 LTSYK
+821 S
-826 DLQDENER
+826 
-834 YANALEW
+834 LEW

-863 NPPYIRQEHIKDLKP
+863 NPPYIRQEQIKDIKP

-885 DFYNS
+885 NFYNS

-899 ALAYHLLKE
+899 ALSYHLLKE

-934 KKTTLVS
+934 KKTTLIS

-951 ESAAVDTSIMSFIK
+951 ESAAVDTSIIHFIK

-970 ESDFEY
+970 ESGFKY

-987 KSTPHLPMKQNALS
+987 KSAPHLPMKQNALS

-1041 NEAFIIPTEK
+1041 NEAFIITTEK
-1051 REEILKNCDDAQKD
+1051 REEILNACKTQE
-1065 ERGMS
+1065 ERG
-1070 ERERTK
+1070 RT
-1076 ELIKPILRG
+1076 ETLIKPILRG
-1085 KDIKRYSYEWAD
+1085 KDIKRYSYEWAS
-1097 LWVIIAKFGS
+1097 LWVINTHNGYTSNLKFKIPPIDIEKYPAIKTHLNSHWDTIATRSDQGDTPY
-1107 HEFLEVEYPTI
+1107 HLRNCAYLE
-1118 YNHLL
+1118 
-1123 QYKDQLEQRGQC
+1123 
-1135 RYSRGPQNSNKPYPG
+1135 
-1150 QHHWLELDNNPKDS
+1150 
-1164 YLQDFEKE
+1164 DFEKE

-1210 LRYLLGMLHSKLI
+1210 LHYLLGMLHSKLI

-1232 GGGLGESGYRYKK
+1232 GGGLGENGYRYKK
-1245 AFIERLPIPQIT
+1245 AFIERLPIPKIT
-1257 EKNQELADKI
+1257 PENQELADKI

-1273 ILALKAKDPKANT
+1273 ILALKEEDPKANT
-1286 QGLEKE
+1286 QKLEKE

-1298 QLYHLTDEEIKTI
+1298 RLYHLTDEEIKII
-1311 ENGQ
+1311 EDGQ

>member
-1 MICFTRIPLKDFI
+1 M
-14 KKHNPQEPKKET
+14 
-26 IENFEKEINNLLENA
+26 
-41 PKQDDEEFQK
+41 
-51 NEINK
+51 
-56 FLKNTYGYDCNT
+56 
-68 YKKVDSAIYVDGEV
+68 
-82 RVLIEVKALNNR
+82 
-94 NEFPKNRENP
+94 
-104 ISKAFCQMVL
+104 
-114 YFLEEIEKEKNNS
+114 
-127 LKHTIICNAHEFFL
+127 
-141 FDCKDLLFLKE
+141 LFLSKDERITKLHE
-152 DKRIKDFYKKC
+152 DC
-163 AKKEGTDSSKPKFY
+163 AKKEGTDHSTKRFY
-177 KDLEQYLQEDFQG
+177 SDLEEYLKKDFKG

-197 NLSNYDPKELPL
+197 NLSDGFKELPL
-209 IYQVLSQE
+209 IYQVLSHE
-217 VLLKQRK
+217 VLLKQKR

-266 AALKKKYENLDDEEV
+266 AALKKKYNNLDDEEV

-302 ISFKHFEKPFLTT
+302 ISFKHFEDKDRFLTI

-337 ERSLNKEDKI
+337 ERLPEIKEDKI
-347 LEKIPYLN
+347 LQKIPYLN

-366 KGHEI
+366 KGCEI
-371 RLLENKKLELY
+371 KLLDNKKLEIY
-382 QNSVLKKHE
+382 KNSVLKKD
-391 NYQEKKELPL
+391 NPKQEPLPL
-401 LKYLFEFLR
+401 LEYLFAFLR
-410 LYKFTTTPKDIKDN
+410 LYDFTTTPKDIKDN
-424 TDTSESRLINPSVLG
+424 TNTSESRLINPSVLG

-472 LDKFNAIYQW
+472 RDKFNATYQW
-482 DCENLKALREKID
+482 DCKKLEVLREKID
-495 RNFSNEKAKEYL
+495 RNFSNQKAKEYL

-545 LYRHE
+545 LYRYK
-550 LRLENDEIIIHH
+550 LRLENDEIIIH
-562 AQTGEIFNYKK
+562 TPEDKVFNYTI
-573 PHSENDPHHQIQK
+573 PHSENDPHHHIQK

-591 KKDIIENCLFGVDI
+591 KKSIIENCLFGVDI

-618 IELLKYSYYIFEKGK
+618 IELLKYSYYIFENGK
-633 NTNNLETLPNI
+633 NTNALETLPNI
-644 DINIKCANSLV
+644 DINIKCANSLI
-655 SRFALKDK
+655 SRFNLNDDLKK
-663 ALLKTEKNKNL
+663 IPNIKQK
-674 EYYIAEYKELV
+674 IQEYKDLV
-685 KIYKDPKILESLTR
+685 AQYKDPNPLYPLNKQDLINKIQDLKNTFSLTL
-699 PIKDSNAVRKYAK
+699 KDPKTKA
-712 ERLYQELAQNP
+712 ELE
-723 NKDFKKALNDRIEK
+723 KAIEK
-737 IKEAFKLTLEPPQK
+737 HIKKYNYFALDDKSLLAGLNYFTPNLFGTPKLSPKEEEEAFAS
-751 ELKFKKFL
+751 
-759 KEHLELY
+759 Y
-766 GKSILEEANDNGL
+766 GRIR
-779 ELEALAL
+779 ALR
-786 EKKMAHEGLFHDY
+786 K
-799 TPYPKLDKTDKVVG
+799 KLDDALSG
-813 LEHFNRYV
+813 GEY
-821 LTSYK
+821 
-826 DLQDENER
+826 Q
-834 YANALEW
+834 NAFEW
-841 RFEFPEVLNDEGDFL
+841 RFEFPEVLDDEGDFL

-878 LLQKQYQ
+878 LLEKQYQ

-899 ALAYHLLKE
+899 ALSYHLLKD

-926 AKLRELLL
+926 AKLREWLL

-951 ESAAVDTSIMSFIK
+951 ESATVDTSIMNFIK

-970 ESDFEY
+970 ENSFKY
-976 YEPTPNDKDDL
+976 YEPTENDKDDL
-987 KSTPHLPMKQNALS
+987 KSTPSLLMKQNALS

-1006 FANATLLDLRDK
+1006 FANATLLDLRNK
-1018 IESVGTPLKDWDIQ
+1018 IESVGTPLKDWGIQ
-1032 INYGIKTGA
+1032 IYRGILTGA

-1051 REEILKNCDDAQKD
+1051 RDAILNACKTQ
-1065 ERGMS
+1065 E
-1070 ERERTK
+1070 ERERT
-1076 ELIKPILRG
+1076 ERLIKPILRG
-1085 KDIKRYSYEWAD
+1085 KDIKRYSYEWAGEWLINTHNGYTSNLKSKIPPID
-1097 LWVIIAKFGS
+1097 IEKYPATKAHLDAHYDTIATRCDQGDTPY
-1107 HEFLEVEYPTI
+1107 HLRNCAYLE
-1118 YNHLL
+1118 
-1123 QYKDQLEQRGQC
+1123 
-1135 RYSRGPQNSNKPYPG
+1135 
-1150 QHHWLELDNNPKDS
+1150 
-1164 YLQDFEKE
+1164 DFEKE

-1184 FYLDNGECELGV
+1184 FYLDNGECELGY

-1267 TDGAKQ
+1267 IALVDK
-1273 ILALKAKDPKANT
+1273 ILKSKEKDPKANT
-1286 QGLEKE
+1286 QKLEKE

-1298 QLYHLTDEEIKTI
+1298 QLYNLTDEEIKII
-1311 ENGQ
+1311 EDGQ

>member
-1 MICFTRIPLKDFI
+1 MSFARIPLKDFI
-14 KKHNPQEPKKET
+14 KKYNPPTPTKET
-26 IENFEKEINNLLENA
+26 IEKFEKEINSLLENA
-41 PKQDDEEFQK
+41 PRQDDEEFQK
-51 NEINK
+51 NEINS
-56 FLKNTYGYDCNT
+56 FLKNTYGYRCNT
-68 YKKVDSAIYVDGEV
+68 HKKVDSAIYVDGEV
-82 RVLIEVKALNNR
+82 QVLIEVKALDKKT
-94 NEFPKNRENP
+94 EFPKNRENP
-104 ISKAFCQMVL
+104 LSKAFCQMVL
-114 YFLEEIEKEKNNS
+114 YFLEERKKEKNNS

-141 FDCKDLLFLKE
+141 FDCKDLLFLNE
-152 DKRIKDFYKKC
+152 DNKRIKKFYKNY
-163 AKKEGTDSSKPKFY
+163 AQKEGTDSSKPKFY
-177 KDLEQYLQEDFQG
+177 EDLEQYLKEDFQG
-190 ELRYTHF
+190 ELRYTYF
-197 NLSNYDPKELPL
+197 NLNDDFKELPL

-217 VLLKQRK
+217 VLLKQKK

-245 EEQNDK
+245 EEKNEK
-251 GKILIKPSRTQNSLS
+251 GKTLIKPSRTQNSLS
-266 AALKKKYENLDDEEV
+266 YALKEQYKNLDDEEV

-337 ERSLNKEDKI
+337 ERSLKKEDKI

-371 RLLENKKLELY
+371 KLLDNKKLEIY
-382 QNSVLKKHE
+382 KNSVLKKHE
-391 NYQEKKELPL
+391 DYQKDKPLPL
-401 LKYLFEFLR
+401 LEYFFAFLR
-410 LYKFTTTPKDIKDN
+410 LYDFTTTPKDIKDN
-424 TDTSESRLINPSVLG
+424 TNTSESRLINPSVLG

-472 LDKFNAIYQW
+472 LDKFNQTYKIEC
-482 DCENLKALREKID
+482 DNLTELKNYLKSYKEDKR
-495 RNFSNEKAKEYL
+495 KEYL
-507 NTLLTLRIC
+507 QLLLTLRVC

-545 LYRHE
+545 LYACD
-550 LRLENDEIIIHH
+550 LKLENDEIIIH
-562 AQTGEIFNYKK
+562 TPEDKVFKYTI

-618 IELLKYSYYIFEKGK
+618 IELLKYSYYIFEEGK

-644 DINIKCANSLV
+644 DINIKCANSLI

-663 ALLKTEKNKNL
+663 ALLKDEKNKNL
-674 EYYIAEYKELV
+674 EYSIAEYKELV

-737 IKEAFKLTLEPPQK
+737 VKEVFKLTLGSSQK

-766 GKSILEEANDNGL
+766 GRSILEETNDNGL

-786 EKKMAHEGLFHDY
+786 EKQMANLFFDY
-799 TPYPKLDKTDKVVG
+799 KPYPKLDKSDKVVG

-841 RFEFPEVLNDEGDFL
+841 RFEFPEVLDDEGDFL

-899 ALAYHLLKE
+899 ALAFQLLKE
-908 KGFNAF
+908 KGFSAF

-926 AKLRELLL
+926 AKLREWLL
-934 KKTTLVS
+934 KKTTIVS

-951 ESAAVDTSIMSFIK
+951 ESATVDTSIMNFIK
-965 QTPPK
+965 QPPLK
-970 ESDFEY
+970 ENSFKY
-976 YEPTPNDKDDL
+976 YEPTENDKENL
-987 KSTPHLPMKQNALS
+987 KNTPFLSMKQNALS

-1051 REEILKNCDDAQKD
+1051 RDAILNACKTQEERK
-1065 ERGMS
+1065 
-1070 ERERTK
+1070 RT
-1076 ELIKPILRG
+1076 EALIKPILRG
-1085 KDIKRYSYEWAD
+1085 KDIKRYSYEWAGEW
-1097 LWVIIAKFGS
+1097 LINTHNGYTSFS
-1107 HEFLEVEYPTI
+1107 HKIPPIDIEKYPAIKVHLDSHWDKISKRDDQGNTPYHLRNCAYLE
-1118 YNHLL
+1118 
-1123 QYKDQLEQRGQC
+1123 
-1135 RYSRGPQNSNKPYPG
+1135 
-1150 QHHWLELDNNPKDS
+1150 
-1164 YLQDFEKE
+1164 DFEKE
-1172 KIVYGEIVQEPR
+1172 KIVYPCIMAKEPC
-1184 FYLDNGECELGV
+1184 FVYEEKG
-1196 FYAEATSFILTGEH
+1196 FYAPAPANIITGDKIEIT
-1210 LRYLLGMLHSKLI
+1210 YITALLNSKCI
-1223 TFAFKTFYA
+1223 YFAMRKFYM
-1232 GGGLGESGYRYKK
+1232 GGGIEGELKTNNLEK
-1245 AFIERLPIPQIT
+1245 IPIPKIT

-1273 ILALKAKDPKANT
+1273 ILALKEKDPKANT
-1286 QGLEKE
+1286 QELEQK

-1298 QLYHLTDEEIKTI
+1298 QLYNLTDEEVKII